1 MGKQMAAC
9 SEHRLP
15 AREAGATRMLGSAGM
30 AAPHGSHPG
39 AREPSFSQPCA
50 GLCQGGLPPGAL
62 TGLLVT
68 SQPGWVGDD
77 LKTTP

>member
-1 MGKQMAAC
+1 MEKQMAAC

-15 AREAGATRMLGSAGM
+15 AREAGATWMLGSASM
-30 AAPHGSHPG
+30 AAPHGSCLG
-39 AREPSFSQPCA
+39 AREPSFSQPCV
-50 GLCQGGLPPGAL
+50 GLSQGGPPQGAL

-68 SQPGWVGDD
+68 SRAGWVGDD